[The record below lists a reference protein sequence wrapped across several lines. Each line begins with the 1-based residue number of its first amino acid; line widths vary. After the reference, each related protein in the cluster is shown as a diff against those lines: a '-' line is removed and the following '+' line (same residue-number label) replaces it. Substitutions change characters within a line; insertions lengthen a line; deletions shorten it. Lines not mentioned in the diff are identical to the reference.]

1 MDGDVRERV
10 EIGKAASCFEHP
22 RVNEIG
28 KNWVKRGNQTR
39 LNQNDCLLKNLEARE
54 LEDYGLG
61 QEQEWIAGPD
71 DLTMR
76 DQRPGIEW
84 CATMP

>member
-1 MDGDVRERV
+1 M
-10 EIGKAASCFEHP
+10 IQKIY
-22 RVNEIG
+22 VNE
-28 KNWVKRGNQTR
+28 KWAKLDKKEKPNKTTK
-39 LNQNDCLLKNLEARE
+39 NDCLLKNLEARE
-54 LEDYGLG
+54 FGDYGLG